1 MDEERWI
8 GSRTK
13 PTGAKSP
20 TAYLGLYVL
29 VQSSTVAEVTWTRM
43 TVSEARAALP
53 QLLDRVRAGEEVT
66 ITRYGEPAAV
76 LVRPDTLRAR
86 RADEVLAAAGRVRDA
101 LARGRRSPLSD
112 HPTLRP
118 DRADALVA
126 EVRAARSRP

>member
-1 MDEERWI
+1 
-8 GSRTK
+8 
-13 PTGAKSP
+13 
-20 TAYLGLYVL
+20 
-29 VQSSTVAEVTWTRM
+29 M

-66 ITRYGEPAAV
+66 ITRHGEPVAV

-86 RADEVLAAAGRVRDA
+86 RADEVLATAEGVRDA

-112 HPTLRP
+112 RPMLRP